1 MSERLKSLL
10 VYAAKCV
17 AGTLIVFIISRL
29 INYTDIGWCLI
40 SVMLV
45 LSPDGKDAV
54 SLALTRIKANVLGA
68 SVGALCLLISPS
80 NMWVMSLALVATLSL
95 CYLFKLDAGI
105 RSALAA
111 TIIILLHDGGKHLWD
126 TAIERIILVLAGC
139 VLALL
144 ITFAFHFSIKPG
156 EKQTNNQQEA

>member
-1 MSERLKSLL
+1 MPERLKSLL

-17 AGTLIVFIISRL
+17 TGCLVVFIISKL
-29 INYTDIGWCLI
+29 IHYNDIGWCLI

-54 SLALTRIKANVLGA
+54 ALAMTRIKANALGA
-68 SVGALCLLISPS
+68 GVGAVCLLIAAT
-80 NMWVMSLALVATLSL
+80 NMWVMSLGLAMTLSL

-111 TIIILLHDGGKHLWD
+111 TIIILLHDSGKHLWD
-126 TAIERIILVLAGC
+126 TALERILLVLAGC

-144 ITFAFHFSIKPG
+144 VTFAFHFSIKPG
-156 EKQTNNQQEA
+156 EKKVESQQEA